1 MSVQDNYLL
10 IIAEQASKLIEY
22 EKIIDSLNLQI
33 LEHTDMIQIL
43 ESNIAEYKRSKNNQ
57 QLLIQEQLIQ
67 IVQLKGKLAKNE
79 MVLVMK

>member
-1 MSVQDNYLL
+1 MQDNYLL